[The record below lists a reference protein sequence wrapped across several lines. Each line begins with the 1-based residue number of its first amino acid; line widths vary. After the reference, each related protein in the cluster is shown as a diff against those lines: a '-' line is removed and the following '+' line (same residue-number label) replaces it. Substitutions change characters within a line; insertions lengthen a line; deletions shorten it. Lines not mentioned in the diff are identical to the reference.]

1 MSWKALFIAFTLAI
15 VELPAIAVRIAP
27 FRGILSKKQKII
39 LTSLYFVVVA
49 INFFVCLYA
58 ACHGMINVQF
68 YKLKLIVC
76 GLFLL
81 LVNLVIVRHHFL
93 EQLFVCGVEAT
104 LSTIMPVLVAFLAYF
119 MPPFDVQMA
128 VAWNAVAYTLIY
140 LVIYSFVARLIT
152 NCVEP
157 FLELKPNGYW
167 GTLCMIPMALFLGN
181 FLTYPDTSYVT
192 TLPQFL
198 GQLMIIAAVIMIC
211 LSIAKDPA
219 RIKNQNM
226 MSKNMEIQKE
236 YFTTLTA
243 KIQQARR
250 DLHDSKYRV
259 AAIEKYVETDDKEGL
274 LEFCKTMIPKR
285 YFSVELFH
293 SGNAAVDG
301 ILFHYAQRAEQQ
313 NIRFKIAGT
322 VCKNNIPDDE
332 LSMLLGNA
340 IENAFAGCMTL
351 EDNRFITFVAQS
363 EQQVLS
369 IMVQNSYDGN
379 LKIKHG
385 TIHSRKRVSGPGIGL
400 ESMQLICKRYGGAME
415 LHWDD
420 TTFTVLFILPAKAA
434 DETETEEALTAAE

>member
-1 MSWKALFIAFTLAI
+1 
-15 VELPAIAVRIAP
+15 
-27 FRGILSKKQKII
+27 
-39 LTSLYFVVVA
+39 
-49 INFFVCLYA
+49 
-58 ACHGMINVQF
+58 
-68 YKLKLIVC
+68 
-76 GLFLL
+76 
-81 LVNLVIVRHHFL
+81 
-93 EQLFVCGVEAT
+93 
-104 LSTIMPVLVAFLAYF
+104 
-119 MPPFDVQMA
+119 
-128 VAWNAVAYTLIY
+128 
-140 LVIYSFVARLIT
+140 
-152 NCVEP
+152 
-157 FLELKPNGYW
+157 
-167 GTLCMIPMALFLGN
+167 
-181 FLTYPDTSYVT
+181 
-192 TLPQFL
+192 
-198 GQLMIIAAVIMIC
+198 
-211 LSIAKDPA
+211 
-219 RIKNQNM
+219 
-226 MSKNMEIQKE
+226 MEIQKE

-385 TIHSRKRVSGPGIGL
+385 AIHSRKRVSGPGIGL
-400 ESMQLICKRYGGAME
+400 ESMQLICKRYGGTME